1 MTLLVTGGAGF
12 IGRNFVELLRRER
25 PDHELVVLDLLT
37 YAGSR
42 EAVADFEA
50 DPAVHF
56 VQGDVADGAL
66 LDELFQRH
74 APEGVV
80 HFAAESHVDRSISS
94 PSVFLQTNVL
104 GTQVLLEAVRR
115 HGNARV
121 VMVSTDEVYGSL
133 GDDDPPFTEQ
143 SPIQPRSPYS
153 ASKAAADH
161 LCQAWVHTYGLD
173 VVTTRCSNNYGP
185 WQFPEK
191 LIPVMIHRALDHAPL
206 PVYGTGLNVRDWIHV
221 NDHCKGVLAALEQG
235 RSGAVYNFGADC
247 ERTNLA
253 IVHLILDILQRPPA
267 LIEHVE
273 DRAGHDWRY
282 AIDARLA
289 REELGWRPS
298 RVLDDALAETVEWY
312 VEHQAWWRPLVE
324 RPEQS

>member
-42 EAVADFEA
+42 DAVAAFDA
-50 DPAVHF
+50 DPCIHF
-56 VQGDVADGAL
+56 VQGDVSDGAL
-66 LDELFQRH
+66 LDALFQRH
-74 APEGVV
+74 APDGVV

-115 HGNARV
+115 HGGPRM

-133 GDDDPPFTEQ
+133 GDDDPPFTE
-143 SPIQPRSPYS
+143 SSLIQPRSPYS
-153 ASKAAADH
+153 ASKAAGDH

-191 LIPVMIHRALDHAPL
+191 LIPVMIHRALDRAPL

-221 NDHCKGVLAALEQG
+221 DDHCKGVLAALERG

-253 IVHLILDILQRPPA
+253 IVHLILDILQRPA
-267 LIEHVE
+267 SLVEHVE

-282 AIDARLA
+282 AIDASFAQR
-289 REELGWRPS
+289 ELGWSPS

-312 VEHQAWWRPLVE
+312 VEHQEWWRPLVD
-324 RPEQS
+324 RLGAS